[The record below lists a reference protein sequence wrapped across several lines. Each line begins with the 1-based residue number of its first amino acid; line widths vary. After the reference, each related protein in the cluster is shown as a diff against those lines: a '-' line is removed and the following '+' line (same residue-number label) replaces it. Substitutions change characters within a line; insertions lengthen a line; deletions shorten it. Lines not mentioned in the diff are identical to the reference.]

1 MFIHKDEPIYLANLE
16 EVSIKLNSY
25 SRFSQTLLQVQNILF
40 YNISKIAGPHCDI
53 IKKRTTKEKMDMAKS
68 RSSDQGGRSYSSR
81 PRQPT
86 TNLLTGRP
94 ENGFVPSTGRRV

>member
-1 MFIHKDEPIYLANLE
+1 MFIHKEEPIYLANLE

-53 IKKRTTKEKMDMAKS
+53 IKKRTTKEKMDMAECYSPEKS
-68 RSSDQGGRSYSSR
+68 DESKNGNDPNFEESSG
-81 PRQPT
+81 T
-86 TNLLTGRP
+86 LLQI
-94 ENGFVPSTGRRV
+94 